1 MCGPTVDKQS
11 RILLRYHV
19 NAISTRTE
27 KAFIQVASF
36 ALNICPLSGNV
47 PLIQTRDTETFFV
60 TRIKISSEFRCFGG
74 ENPLYYNIE
83 RRTTDIKK

>member
-1 MCGPTVDKQS
+1 M
-11 RILLRYHV
+11 
-19 NAISTRTE
+19 
-27 KAFIQVASF
+27 
-36 ALNICPLSGNV
+36 
-47 PLIQTRDTETFFV
+47 PLIQARDTETFFV